1 MSGQLPDQ
9 VMLREAREGD
19 AEGLAYVHITAWQ
32 TAYREVLPANYLDAL
47 TPASR
52 TERWQ
57 ERLAWQSE
65 AEFTFVAEATTSA
78 GDEERKLVGFVA
90 GGPERDGTIGYDHEI
105 WGVYLLQE
113 WRGCG
118 IGRRLVAAAAAWV
131 RARGGRSLLLWVLK
145 DNWRARA
152 FYEAL
157 DGQLLPGEKAITIGS
172 TSLIEV
178 AYGWPDAT
186 KLIDGAK
193 ARSVRSR

>member
-32 TAYREVLPANYLDAL
+32 TAYREILPASYLDAL

-57 ERLAWQSE
+57 ERLARQSE

>member
-9 VMLREAREGD
+9 VILREAREGD

-32 TAYREVLPANYLDAL
+32 TAYREILPADYLDAL

-57 ERLAWQSE
+57 ERLARQSE

-113 WRGCG
+113 WRGGG

-131 RARGGRSLLLWVLK
+131 RARGGRSLILWVLR

-193 ARSVRSR
+193 ARSVRAR